1 MTSADKLAD
10 AVVAWHGAVRFCCG
24 ISDIEIK
31 IKTNM
36 RITNSAS
43 PPIWSQPISD
53 DLFALLNYE
62 RDIAYIRAENN
73 YAFVYFINQSKV
85 LVGHT
90 LKTCEYILSE
100 EIFHRCHRSYLVNT
114 LHIRG
119 FSHQK
124 GLFLKLVTGAIIP
137 VSRRKRPQ
145 CRKLFKTVPARMRKI
160 G

>member
-1 MTSADKLAD
+1 
-10 AVVAWHGAVRFCCG
+10 
-24 ISDIEIK
+24 
-31 IKTNM
+31 M